1 MLSDLCRQ
9 IFFSHMRYLP
19 TYLSLLS
26 LKSHLHFCLF
36 LSLKQLRVAICKIEV
51 EISFKPCNYRFLSID
66 ETFISVRLTSQSY
79 GLNSLV
85 FQEKLNTVLY
95 PLSWTRSQPVR
106 ISGRSGFSDWIFT
119 GKGMDV
125 RFPTVNIA
133 RFLCRQVQGLYIEK
147 ASYQNNVRRTDK
159 IDYLIIARVKIHP
172 DITSWSISS
181 DGIDNSLL
189 VKPLYNSD

>member
-9 IFFSHMRYLP
+9 IFFSHIRYLP

-85 FQEKLNTVLY
+85 FQENVPRKTKHRIVSIVLD
-95 PLSWTRSQPVR
+95 PEPAGPDLGQVR
-106 ISGRSGFSDWIFT
+106 IFRLNIYREGHGCKISNC
-119 GKGMDV
+119 KYC
-125 RFPTVNIA
+125 TVS
-133 RFLCRQVQGLYIEK
+133 VQT
-147 ASYQNNVRRTDK
+147 STR
-159 IDYLIIARVKIHP
+159 YLHRKSVLSK
-172 DITSWSISS
+172 
-181 DGIDNSLL
+181 
-189 VKPLYNSD
+189 

>member
-9 IFFSHMRYLP
+9 IFFSHIRYLP

-51 EISFKPCNYRFLSID
+51 EISFKPCNYRFLSTD
-66 ETFISVRLTSQSY
+66 ATFSSVRLTSQSY

-85 FQEKLNTVLY
+85 FQENVPIKTKHRIVSIVLDPEPAGPDLGQVMIFRLNIY
-95 PLSWTRSQPVR
+95 FR
-106 ISGRSGFSDWIFT
+106 
-119 GKGMDV
+119 KGMDV
-125 RFPTVNIA
+125 RFPTANIA
-133 RFLCRQVQGLYIEK
+133 RFLCRQVQGTYIEK

-159 IDYLIIARVKIHP
+159 IYYLIIARVKIPP
-172 DITSWSISS
+172 DITS
-181 DGIDNSLL
+181 
-189 VKPLYNSD
+189 